1 VTAVP
6 EVNPV
11 ASVCPTCGEPV
22 TAGDRFCE
30 ACGSDVPL
38 AGGPTLPVSTDSNVG
53 PPGATGCV
61 ACGGS
66 VAADGYCEQCG
77 LKQPDPHDHEEID
90 LGWAAGVTDRGLRH
104 PDNEDAMG
112 LVVARPGLAVA
123 IVCDGVS
130 SSSNAA
136 AAAMAA
142 VRAAEPLLLEEAGR
156 DAKAALV
163 ASAAAAQRAVV
174 AVPKIGDGEAPSCTF
189 VAGVLHDGDLTVG
202 WVGDSRAYWLG
213 ADSNRRLSTDDS
225 WAAEQVA
232 AGCLTESEAEASEE
246 AHGITRWLGADAPAV
261 EPGTI
266 HFHPPGPG
274 RVLLCSDGLW
284 NYAST
289 ADELAALLVELPAP
303 ATSLDVARHL
313 VDFARNSGGH
323 DNITVVILA
332 VTADKGER

>member
-6 EVNPV
+6 EASPI

-22 TAGDRFCE
+22 PAGDRFCE

-38 AGGPTLPVSTDSNVG
+38 AGGQPLPVSPDPTAG
-53 PPGATGCV
+53 APPATGCV

-104 PDNEDAMG
+104 PHNEDAMA
-112 LVVARPGLAVA
+112 LAVARPGLAVA

-136 AAAMAA
+136 AAALAA
-142 VRAAEPLLLEEAGR
+142 VRAAAPVLLEESGR

-163 ASAAAAQRAVV
+163 AAVAVAQRAVV
-174 AVPKIGDGEAPSCTF
+174 AVPKIGEGEAPSCTF
-189 VAGVLHDGDLTVG
+189 VAGVLHDGELTVG
-202 WVGDSRAYWLG
+202 WIGDSRAYWLG
-213 ADSNRRLSTDDS
+213 DSNQRLTTDDS
-225 WAAEQVA
+225 WAADQVA
-232 AGCLTESEAEASEE
+232 AGLLSEGEAESSEE
-246 AHGITRWLGADAPAV
+246 AHGITRWLGADAPAT
-261 EPGTI
+261 EPRTL

-274 RVLLCSDGLW
+274 RVLVCSDGLW

-289 ADELAALLVELPAP
+289 ADELAALLAGLPAE
-303 ATSLDVARHL
+303 ARELDVARHL

-323 DNITVVILA
+323 DNITVVSLA
-332 VTADKGER
+332 VAADKGER